1 LSEWDG
7 WAPGPQARGRGRSL
21 EAEWAGGRPTVG
33 ERSRKEAEETLQ
45 LLSPIDLYEQM
56 AT

>member
-1 LSEWDG
+1 MWDG

-21 EAEWAGGRPTVG
+21 EAEWAGGRPVG
-33 ERSRKEAEETLQ
+33 KRSRKETEETLQ
-45 LLSPIDLYEQM
+45 LLSPTDLYEQM